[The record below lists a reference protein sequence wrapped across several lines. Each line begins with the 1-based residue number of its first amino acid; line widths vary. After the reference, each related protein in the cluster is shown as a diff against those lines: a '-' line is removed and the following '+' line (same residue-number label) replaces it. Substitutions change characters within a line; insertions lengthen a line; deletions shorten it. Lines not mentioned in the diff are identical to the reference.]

1 VLVGRADRPGP
12 RDTERADCAMIDDRT
27 DVSGTGAAAAGR
39 AAGAGVGPRGAGA
52 AGWPVGVSGGPV
64 AAALWAALGA
74 ADAPVTARQL
84 ADAVGTR
91 RESANRFLLQLERV
105 GWAQRER
112 GDMKAGVPDV
122 WSPTA
127 TTLEARS
134 ASPEA
139 GPRSAD
145 VAEPQA
151 EQPGGGYQP
160 ALKKSARRARM
171 RVAGSTPP
179 PAPGVVSYGAP
190 LRLAA
195 GELEEQVHELLLA
208 QPGEEFSTLRLARM
222 LGGRSQGA
230 VANACKRLVAKGE
243 AACSCQAPL
252 RFTATSQP

>member
-1 VLVGRADRPGP
+1 MV
-12 RDTERADCAMIDDRT
+12 DDRT
-27 DVSGTGAAAAGR
+27 DVSGTGAAATGR
-39 AAGAGVGPRGAGA
+39 AAVWPRGAGA

-64 AAALWAALGA
+64 AVALWAALGA

-105 GWAQRER
+105 GWARRER
-112 GDMKAGVPDV
+112 GDVKEGVPDV

-145 VAEPQA
+145 VAEPEA

-160 ALKKSARRARM
+160 DLRKSARRARM

-179 PAPGVVSYGAP
+179 LAPGVVSYGAP

-208 QPGEEFSTLRLARM
+208 RPGEEFSTLRLARM
-222 LGGRSQGA
+222 LGGRSLGA